1 MCIFTRNIYRIIM
14 SSFLYSV
21 AKAFYQGN
29 AENLRNHTFVF
40 PSRRAELFFLK
51 HISKLSGKYIFS
63 PSTITIDDFISQL
76 SGYAPADRVEMLFL
90 LYNHYIK
97 ATSRDESFDDF
108 YYWADILLTDFDD
121 VDNFLVDASKIFSN
135 IYELKEIDA
144 QFKDMLS
151 EEQIQFLQRFI
162 NNFNLGKK
170 DDVSK
175 KEFIT
180 LWQVLYTLYQG
191 LRSDL
196 ASRGCAYNGM
206 MLRSIVE
213 RISANEITK
222 KDIELRYKKIVFIGF
237 NLLSVAE
244 ERMFAQLRDMG
255 VADFYWDYN
264 MPIKD
269 DTFSIMADS
278 MSKNIKNFPSAYN
291 LYETENQRFPD
302 IELVAIPSNVGQ
314 TKYAG
319 EIINQIISNASE
331 TDIERKEQE
340 ANTVVVLPDEK
351 LLLPMLHTIPSVVDS
366 INITMGYP
374 LSETPLFSLFKSI
387 FDIHTKAKVDEK
399 GEVKHYYQ
407 NVLSLLRQP
416 NIKELHRDTVSNF
429 IDKIINGNI
438 VYITT
443 SVIPEELKYLF
454 PNLSTNEEKFEY
466 IKLIIDK
473 LCENLRKKDS
483 ITCEFLYYYKMIINR
498 LQTLVEDFPLQDKTL
513 FKLIEKMS
521 SSIKV
526 PFNGEPLS
534 GLQIMGILETR
545 ALDFDNV
552 IILSMNEGCFPADSR
567 GDTFIPYNVRRG
579 FGMSSYEQ
587 RDGIA
592 EYYFYRLLSRAKRVY
607 LAYDSRVE
615 GAKVGDL
622 SRFVYQLKYQYTN
635 KINSFVEKNINYSIK
650 LPKTEQVVVEKKGKV
665 LEKLNAYKKGGTKA
679 LSASTLNTYIDC
691 PLKFYFST
699 VEHIKE
705 SDKVLEDVDSSVFGT
720 IYHDVMEKIYEP
732 YIGTTITKGVLEELQ
747 SQTDKIDNLVL
758 ESFAKNYFKTTTIK
772 PLTGRL
778 SLRGEIIKKMVD
790 RTLEIDKVERAP
802 FVMLQT
808 ELNLNT
814 SITLPNSEVV
824 LLTGKIDRL
833 DLTSNIVNIVDY
845 KSGKVV
851 SEFIDI
857 DDIFIPAATRKKQ
870 VFQLLFYVYLLQ
882 ISIEEEIAQSGKN
895 KDLKNMMNVANIK
908 TLSHGMMFS
917 PGLYAFNKY
926 FSDTFQ
932 WKIKKKE
939 SARVTDDFI
948 IEPNNALFEAYVERL
963 ENTLSDIFN
972 KDIPFTQTE
981 EEETCKYCPYANI
994 CKR

>member
-1 MCIFTRNIYRIIM
+1 M

-21 AKAFYQGN
+21 AKAFYHGN

-63 PSTITIDDFISQL
+63 PSTITIDDFVSQL
-76 SGYAPADRVEMLFL
+76 SGYAPADRIEMLFL

-97 ATSRDESFDDF
+97 ATSREESFDDF

-135 IYELKEIDA
+135 IYDLKEIDA

-162 NNFNLGKK
+162 KNFNLGKK
-170 DDVSK
+170 EDSAK
-175 KEFIT
+175 KEFMS

-196 ASRGCAYNGM
+196 DSRGCAYTGM

-213 RISANEITK
+213 KISTNEITK

-244 ERMFAQLRDMG
+244 ETMFAQLRDMG

-269 DTFSIMADS
+269 DKFSIMSDS
-278 MSKNIKNFPSAYN
+278 MSKNIEKFPSAYN
-291 LYETENQRFPD
+291 LYEVENQKFPD

-319 EIINQIISNASE
+319 EVISQIISNASGTE
-331 TDIERKEQE
+331 EDRKEQE

-351 LLLPMLHTIPSVVDS
+351 LLLPMLHTIPSAVDS
-366 INITMGYP
+366 VNITMGYP
-374 LSETPLFSLFKSI
+374 LKETPLFSLFKSI
-387 FDIHTKAKVDEK
+387 FNIHTKAKVDES
-399 GEVKHYYQ
+399 GQVRYYHQ

-416 NIKELHRDTVSNF
+416 NIKELHGDTVSDF
-429 IDKIINGNI
+429 IDKITKGNI
-438 VYITT
+438 VYITS

-454 PNLSTNEEKFEY
+454 PNLSTNDEKFEY
-466 IKLIIDK
+466 LKLIIDK
-473 LCENLRKKDS
+473 LCENLNKKDS

-498 LQTLVEDFPLQDKTL
+498 LQTLVKDFPLQDNTL

-592 EYYFYRLLSRAKRVY
+592 EYYFYRLLSRAKRVF
-607 LAYDSRVE
+607 LTYDSRAE

-622 SRFVYQLKYQYTN
+622 SRFVYQLKYQYNN
-635 KINSFVEKNINYSIK
+635 KINSFIEKNINYSIK
-650 LPKTEQVVVEKKGKV
+650 LSSSKQVVVEKKGEV
-665 LEKLNAYKKGGTKA
+665 LEKLNAYKKGGAKA
-679 LSASTLNTYIDC
+679 LSASTLNSYIDC
-691 PLKFYFST
+691 PLKFYFSS
-699 VEHIKE
+699 VENIKE
-705 SDKVLEDVDSSVFGT
+705 SDKVLEDLDSSVFGT
-720 IYHDVMEKIYEP
+720 IYHDVIEKIYQP
-732 YIGTTITKGVLEELQ
+732 YIGKTITKEILEELQ
-747 SQTDKIDNLVL
+747 SQTDKIESITLD
-758 ESFAKNYFKTTTIK
+758 SFAKNYFKSSTK
-772 PLTGRL
+772 KNLTGRL
-778 SLRGEIIKKMVD
+778 FLRGEIIKKMVD
-790 RTLEIDKVERAP
+790 RTLEIDKGRVP

-808 ELNLNT
+808 ELNLKT
-814 SITLPNSEVV
+814 LITLPTKEEVQLV
-824 LLTGKIDRL
+824 GKIDRL
-833 DLTSNIVNIVDY
+833 DLTSNINIIDY
-845 KSGKVV
+845 KSGDVV
-851 SEFIDI
+851 SDFFDI
-857 DDIFIPAATRKKQ
+857 DDIFIPAAKRKYQ

-882 ISIEEEIAQSGKN
+882 ISIEEEIAQSGTNTKL
-895 KDLKNMMNVANIK
+895 KDLMKLANIN

-926 FSDTFQ
+926 FSETFK
-932 WKIKKKE
+932 WEIRKKI
-939 SARVTDDFI
+939 SPRVTEEFI
-948 IEPNNALFEAYVERL
+948 VEPNNSIFNEYVERL
-963 ENTLSDIFN
+963 EKTISEIFN
-972 KDIPFTQTE
+972 EEIPFTQTE
-981 EEETCKYCPYANI
+981 VEANCKYCPYTNI
-994 CKR
+994 CKK

>member
-1 MCIFTRNIYRIIM
+1 M

-21 AKAFYQGN
+21 AKAFYHGN

-63 PSTITIDDFISQL
+63 PSTITIDDFVSQL

-90 LYNHYIK
+90 LYNHYIN
-97 ATSRDESFDDF
+97 ATSREESFDDF

-144 QFKDMLS
+144 QFKDMLT
-151 EEQIQFLQRFI
+151 EEQLQFLQRFI

-170 DDVSK
+170 DDASK

-180 LWQVLYTLYQG
+180 LWQVMNRLYQG

-213 RISANEITK
+213 RILANEITK

-244 ERMFAQLRDMG
+244 ETMFAQLRDMG

-278 MSKNIKNFPSAYN
+278 MSKNIKNFPSAYK
-291 LYETENQRFPD
+291 LYETENQKFPD

-319 EIINQIISNASE
+319 EIISKIISNASGTE
-331 TDIERKEQE
+331 GERKEQE
-340 ANTVVVLPDEK
+340 TNTVVVLPDEK
-351 LLLPMLHTIPSVVDS
+351 LLLPMLHTIPSVVGS

-399 GEVKHYYQ
+399 GQVKHYYQ

-416 NIKELHRDTVSNF
+416 NIKELHGDIVSNF
-429 IDKIINGNI
+429 IDKIIKGNI
-438 VYITT
+438 VYVTS

-454 PNLSTNEEKFEY
+454 PCLSTNDEKFEY
-466 IKLIIDK
+466 IKTIIDK
-473 LCENLRKKDS
+473 LCENLSEKDS

-498 LQTLVEDFPLQDKTL
+498 LQALVKDFSLQDKTL

-607 LAYDSRVE
+607 LAYDSRAE

-622 SRFVYQLKYQYTN
+622 SRFVYQLKYQYPN

-650 LPKTEQVVVEKKGKV
+650 LPKTEKIVVEKKDKV
-665 LEKLNAYKKGGTKA
+665 LKKLNAYKKGGKRA
-679 LSASTLNTYIDC
+679 LSASTLNTYINC
-691 PLKFYFST
+691 SLQFYFSS
-699 VEHIKE
+699 VECIKE

-732 YIGTTITKGVLEELQ
+732 YIGKTITKDILEELQ
-747 SQTDKIDNLVL
+747 SKKDEIERLTL
-758 ESFAKNYFKTTTIK
+758 EAFAKNYFKTTTIK

-790 RTLEIDKVERAP
+790 RTLELDKGRSP
-802 FVMLQT
+802 FVLLQT

-814 SITLPNSEVV
+814 SITLPTNEEV

-833 DLTSNIVNIVDY
+833 DLTSDIVNIVDY

-851 SEFIDI
+851 PEFLDI
-857 DDIFIPAATRKKQ
+857 DDIFIPTVTRKKQ

-895 KDLKNMMNVANIK
+895 KDLKELMNVANIK
-908 TLSHGMMFS
+908 TLSHGKMFS

-939 SARVTDDFI
+939 NARVTEDYI
-948 IEPNNALFEAYVERL
+948 IEPNNPLFVEYVERL
-963 ENTLSDIFN
+963 EKTLSEIFN